1 MFLIKYFHSESQ
13 LRSFTCKNLKYSYT
27 IFRQL
32 LSSSTEISEI
42 YDSHISLSTTASV
55 DCTQLILNPTIWPK
69 WVLITQS
76 ANFYQRSRKRNI
88 AQIYVQLQHYYN
100 IQPRRRNRRLAGENW
115 DWSVI
120 FFIRKKKRIRKRK
133 KTVRR
138 RGRDCEFSPSKNFL
152 IQIRIYSQRKCRSPR
167 GNIKNGKN
175 SIFPILFSI
184 PRTRIYYPYYTR
196 PKLIVLYNIIFHVY
210 GSCSRALI
218 ANTEQT

>member
-13 LRSFTCKNLKYSYT
+13 LRSFTCKNLKYSYP

-55 DCTQLILNPTIWPK
+55 DCTQRILNPTIWPK

-120 FFIRKKKRIRKRK
+120 FFIRKKNVYAKG
-133 KTVRR
+133 RR
-138 RGRDCEFSPSKNFL
+138 QCAGVGE
-152 IQIRIYSQRKCRSPR
+152 
-167 GNIKNGKN
+167 
-175 SIFPILFSI
+175 
-184 PRTRIYYPYYTR
+184 
-196 PKLIVLYNIIFHVY
+196 
-210 GSCSRALI
+210 I
-218 ANTEQT
+218 ANFPRRKIF